1 MLMGNR
7 KHPFGYTMQCGRYV
21 VCNSEADTIRS
32 IFTMYAHGKSFSEI
46 ANTLIIRSIE
56 YSNECLWNKN
66 IIARILEDSRYIG
79 HNGYPPIVSEQEFY
93 SVARMRRAKVQP
105 DMRTAA
111 QKVLRKKCSSPPTPS
126 TEVQV
131 MSILNILI
139 KHPDLIHAQDDPYHN
154 DKVGTLQ
161 GQLDTVMMCQPIDE
175 AVAIKLISE
184 IAAEQ
189 YSQIDDSVYET
200 ERLHRLMLR
209 FEPADELN
217 AELLAKSIDR
227 ILVYKNSIQVILKN
241 GQIINSEEVL

>member
-1 MLMGNR
+1 MGNR
-7 KHPFGYTMQCGRYV
+7 KHPLGYTMKCGRYV
-21 VCNSEADTIRS
+21 VCNSEADIIKS

-46 ANTLIIRSIE
+46 ADALIIRSIT
-56 YSNECLWNKN
+56 YNNECLWNKN

-93 SVARMRRAKVQP
+93 SAARIRKSKVRP
-105 DMRTAA
+105 DIRTAA

-126 TEVQV
+126 TETQV
-131 MSILNILI
+131 ISILNVLI
-139 KHPDLIHAQDDPYHN
+139 KHPDLIYAQDDPYHN

-189 YSQIDDSVYET
+189 YNQIDDSVYET

-209 FEPADELN
+209 FKPADELN

-227 ILVYKNSIQVILKN
+227 ILVHKNSTQVILKN
-241 GQIINSEEVL
+241 GQTISSEKVI

>member
-1 MLMGNR
+1 MGNR
-7 KHPFGYTMQCGRYV
+7 KHPFGYTMQRGRYV
-21 VCNSEADTIRS
+21 ICNSEADTIRS
-32 IFTMYAHGKSFSEI
+32 IFTMYAHGRSFSEI
-46 ANTLIIRSIE
+46 ANALIIRSVA

-79 HNGYPPIVSEQEFY
+79 RNGYPPIVSEQEFY
-93 SVARMRRAKVQP
+93 SAARIRKAKVQS
-105 DMRTAA
+105 DIRTAA

-126 TEVQV
+126 TEEQV
-131 MSILNILI
+131 ISILNVLI
-139 KHPDLIHAQDDPYHN
+139 KHPDLIYAQDDPYHN

-161 GQLDTVMMCQPIDE
+161 RQLDTVMMCQPIDE
-175 AVAIKLISE
+175 ASAIKLISE

-209 FEPADELN
+209 FKPADELN

-227 ILVYKNSIQVILKN
+227 ILVYKNSIQVILRN
-241 GQIINSEEVL
+241 GQIINSEDVL

>member
-1 MLMGNR
+1 MGNR
-7 KHPFGYTMQCGRYV
+7 KHPFGYTMKCGRCV
-21 VCNSEADTIRS
+21 VCNSEADIIKS

-46 ANTLIIRSIE
+46 ANALIIRSIA

-93 SVARMRRAKVQP
+93 SAARIRKAKVQP
-105 DMRTAA
+105 DIRTAA

-126 TEVQV
+126 TEEQV
-131 MSILNILI
+131 ISILNVLI
-139 KHPDLIHAQDDPYHN
+139 KHPDLIHVQDDPYHN

-161 GQLDTVMMCQPIDE
+161 EQLDTVMLCQPIDE
-175 AVAIKLISE
+175 ATAIKLIYE

-189 YSQIDDSVYET
+189 YNQIDDSAYET

-209 FEPADELN
+209 FKPADELN

-241 GQIINSEEVL
+241 GQTISSEEVI

>member
-1 MLMGNR
+1 MGNR
-7 KHPFGYTMQCGRYV
+7 KHPFGYTMKCGRYV
-21 VCNSEADTIRS
+21 VCNSEADIIKS

-46 ANTLIIRSIE
+46 ADALIIRSVA

-93 SVARMRRAKVQP
+93 SVTRIRKSKVQP

-111 QKVLRKKCSSPPTPS
+111 QKVLRKKCSSPPTQS
-126 TEVQV
+126 TEAQV
-131 MSILNILI
+131 ISILNVLI
-139 KHPDLIHAQDDPYHN
+139 KHPNLIHAQDDPYHN
-154 DKVGTLQ
+154 NKIGTLQ

-175 AVAIKLISE
+175 VSAIKLISE

-189 YSQIDDSVYET
+189 YNQIDDSAYET

-209 FEPADELN
+209 FKPADELD

-241 GQIINSEEVL
+241 GQTISSEEVI

>member
-1 MLMGNR
+1 MGNI
-7 KHPFGYTMQCGRYV
+7 KHPFGYTMKRGRYV
-21 VCNSEADTIRS
+21 VCNSEADIIKS
-32 IFTMYAHGKSFSEI
+32 IFTMYAHGTSFSEI
-46 ANTLIIRSIE
+46 ANALIIRSIA

-66 IIARILEDSRYIG
+66 IIARILEDRRYIG
-79 HNGYPPIVSEQEFY
+79 HNGYPQIVSEQEFY
-93 SVARMRRAKVQP
+93 SAARIRKAKVQP
-105 DMRTAA
+105 DTRTAA

-126 TEVQV
+126 TEEQV
-131 MSILNILI
+131 ISILNVLI

-161 GQLDTVMMCQPIDE
+161 EQLDTVMMCQPIDE
-175 AVAIKLISE
+175 AAAIKLISA

-189 YSQIDDSVYET
+189 YNQIDDSAYET

-209 FEPADELN
+209 FKPAYELN

-241 GQIINSEEVL
+241 GQTISSEEVI

>member
-7 KHPFGYTMQCGRYV
+7 KHPFGYTMKCGRYV
-21 VCNSEADTIRS
+21 ACNSEADIIKS

-46 ANTLIIRSIE
+46 ADALRIRSIA

-93 SVARMRRAKVQP
+93 SAARIRKAKVQP
-105 DMRTAA
+105 DIRTAA

-126 TEVQV
+126 TEEQV
-131 MSILNILI
+131 ISILNVLI
-139 KHPDLIHAQDDPYHN
+139 KHPDLIHVQDDPYHN

-161 GQLDTVMMCQPIDE
+161 EQLDTVMLCQPIDE
-175 AVAIKLISE
+175 ATAIKLIYE

-189 YSQIDDSVYET
+189 YNQIDDSAYET

-209 FEPADELN
+209 FKPADELN

-241 GQIINSEEVL
+241 GQTISSEEVI

>member
-1 MLMGNR
+1 MGNR
-7 KHPFGYTMQCGRYV
+7 KHPFGYTMKCGRYV
-21 VCNSEADTIRS
+21 VCNSEADIIKS

-46 ANTLIIRSIE
+46 ADALRIRSIA

-93 SVARMRRAKVQP
+93 SAARIRKAKIQP
-105 DMRTAA
+105 DIRTAA

-126 TEVQV
+126 TEEQV
-131 MSILNILI
+131 ISILNVLI
-139 KHPDLIHAQDDPYHN
+139 KHPDLIHVQDDPYHN

-161 GQLDTVMMCQPIDE
+161 EQLDTVMLCQPIDE
-175 AVAIKLISE
+175 ATAIKLIYE

-189 YSQIDDSVYET
+189 YNQIDDSAYET
-200 ERLHRLMLR
+200 ERLHRLILR
-209 FEPADELN
+209 FKPADELN

-241 GQIINSEEVL
+241 GQTISSEEVI

>member
-7 KHPFGYTMQCGRYV
+7 KHPFGYTMKCGRYV
-21 VCNSEADTIRS
+21 VCNSEADIIKS

-46 ANTLIIRSIE
+46 ADALRIRSIA

-93 SVARMRRAKVQP
+93 SAARIRKAKIQP
-105 DMRTAA
+105 DIRTAA

-126 TEVQV
+126 TEEQV
-131 MSILNILI
+131 ISILNVLI
-139 KHPDLIHAQDDPYHN
+139 KHPDLIHVQDDPYHN

-161 GQLDTVMMCQPIDE
+161 EQLDTVMLCQPIDE
-175 AVAIKLISE
+175 ATAIKLIYE

-189 YSQIDDSVYET
+189 YNQIDDSAYET
-200 ERLHRLMLR
+200 ERLHRLILR
-209 FEPADELN
+209 FKPADELN

-241 GQIINSEEVL
+241 GQTISSEEVI

>member
-1 MLMGNR
+1 MGNR
-7 KHPFGYTMQCGRYV
+7 KHPFGYTMKCGRYV
-21 VCNSEADTIRS
+21 VCNSEADIIKS

-46 ANTLIIRSIE
+46 ADALRIRSIA

-93 SVARMRRAKVQP
+93 SAARIRKAKVQP
-105 DMRTAA
+105 DTRTAA

-126 TEVQV
+126 TEEQV
-131 MSILNILI
+131 ISILNVLI
-139 KHPDLIHAQDDPYHN
+139 KHPDLIHVQDDPYHN

-161 GQLDTVMMCQPIDE
+161 EQLDTVMLCQPIDE
-175 AVAIKLISE
+175 ATAIKLIYE

-189 YSQIDDSVYET
+189 YNQIDDSAYET

-209 FEPADELN
+209 FKPADELN

-241 GQIINSEEVL
+241 GQTISSEEVI

>member
-1 MLMGNR
+1 MGNR
-7 KHPFGYTMQCGRYV
+7 KHPFGYTMKCGRYV
-21 VCNSEADTIRS
+21 VCNSEADIIKS

-46 ANTLIIRSIE
+46 ADALRIRSIA

-93 SVARMRRAKVQP
+93 SAARIRKAKVQP
-105 DMRTAA
+105 DIRTAA

-126 TEVQV
+126 TEEQV
-131 MSILNILI
+131 ISILNVLI
-139 KHPDLIHAQDDPYHN
+139 KHPDLIHVQDDPYHN

-161 GQLDTVMMCQPIDE
+161 EQLDTVMLCQPIDE
-175 AVAIKLISE
+175 ATAIKLIYE

-189 YSQIDDSVYET
+189 YNQIDDSAYET

-209 FEPADELN
+209 FKPADELN

-241 GQIINSEEVL
+241 GQTISSEEVI